1 MSQKSSSIELF
12 GMPGSGKSYYSNLI
26 GSILKK
32 RGYKVC
38 NAREIIINDS
48 EKLIK
53 LNFFEKI
60 SLIYFSLINFKN
72 KKFLSKKKQF
82 SQTKKNLIK
91 IKNTSNFFKQN
102 YLAVCKK
109 IIKTKKE
116 YSQLLNKIDKSFNI
130 KSSLEKRQYLFW
142 IYELLAAKILFKKYL
157 ISKKNYIFLLDEGFV
172 QRSFTLNKIFN
183 KKNDK
188 QFFNNFFS
196 KIPLS
201 DIIIFIKLPKQKIL
215 VQNEKRKIKDLK
227 KYKTKKE
234 LSVMSKF
241 LDVYLLKQKKFLY
254 LTIKNNENL
263 DLLIKNLF

>member
-1 MSQKSSSIELF
+1 M
-12 GMPGSGKSYYSNLI
+12 
-26 GSILKK
+26 
-32 RGYKVC
+32 
-38 NAREIIINDS
+38 
-48 EKLIK
+48 
-53 LNFFEKI
+53 
-60 SLIYFSLINFKN
+60 
-72 KKFLSKKKQF
+72 
-82 SQTKKNLIK
+82 
-91 IKNTSNFFKQN
+91 
-102 YLAVCKK
+102 
-109 IIKTKKE
+109 
-116 YSQLLNKIDKSFNI
+116 
-130 KSSLEKRQYLFW
+130 
-142 IYELLAAKILFKKYL
+142 
-157 ISKKNYIFLLDEGFV
+157 LDEGFV

>member
-1 MSQKSSSIELF
+1 M
-12 GMPGSGKSYYSNLI
+12 
-26 GSILKK
+26 
-32 RGYKVC
+32 
-38 NAREIIINDS
+38 
-48 EKLIK
+48 
-53 LNFFEKI
+53 
-60 SLIYFSLINFKN
+60 
-72 KKFLSKKKQF
+72 
-82 SQTKKNLIK
+82 
-91 IKNTSNFFKQN
+91 
-102 YLAVCKK
+102 
-109 IIKTKKE
+109 
-116 YSQLLNKIDKSFNI
+116 NKIDKSFNI
-130 KSSLEKRQYLFW
+130 KSSLEKKQYLFW